1 MSIRSETYQNHQPT
15 RFCFH
20 QQEFHWPGFRKMLQG
35 IHVFRPISP
44 SDQFL
49 ENPDPATT
57 RDWSRYQFHLNQR
70 CLNTY
75 WKSGA
80 ISSIHGGRTYCQ
92 QPDFH
97 RHWFFAVSF
106 VSILLLT
113 PAALRNAASEIYA
126 LCANQFRLENICLQ
140 LSVHSEHQ
148 GSLTFTK
155 TSAFCGR
162 IRCNNH
168 HLGLSQL
175 SPMQSKGIQQPKG
188 QMWMWRL
195 IFAQTHG
202 FGAENWGSNQ
212 QSLSLQEVYEHDP
225 PANNHF
231 QGKQQWLYVHSF
243 VMAFT
248 CEL

>member
-1 MSIRSETYQNHQPT
+1 M
-15 RFCFH
+15 F
-20 QQEFHWPGFRKMLQG
+20 L
-35 IHVFRPISP
+35 
-44 SDQFL
+44 DQFPPQTNSWKIRTLQPPEIEADINSTWINDAWTLIENL
-49 ENPDPATT
+49 EQSPAYT
-57 RDWSRYQFHLNQR
+57 
-70 CLNTY
+70 
-75 WKSGA
+75 
-80 ISSIHGGRTYCQ
+80 GGRTYCQ

-202 FGAENWGSNQ
+202 SKLFYWRVRDFT
-212 QSLSLQEVYEHDP
+212 SLVQKIEDP
-225 PANNHF
+225 TNNHWAF
-231 QGKQQWLYVHSF
+231 RKFTNMTLQRTIISKGNNNDFTYIVLWWLLHVNCR
-243 VMAFT
+243 V
-248 CEL
+248 